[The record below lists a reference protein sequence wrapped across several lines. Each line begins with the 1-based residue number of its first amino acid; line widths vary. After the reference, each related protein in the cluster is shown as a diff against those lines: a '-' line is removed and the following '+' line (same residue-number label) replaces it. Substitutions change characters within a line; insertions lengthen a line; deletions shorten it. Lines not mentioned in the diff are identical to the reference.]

1 MYKVSIKT
9 SFAAAHRLREYE
21 GACENLH
28 GHNWSVLAQV
38 GAEQLNHLGI
48 AYDFKQLKQDV
59 KSIVDRM
66 DHQLLNDLEPFKT
79 INPTS
84 ENVARHIFDSLQ
96 TKLPAHLKVLSVAVG
111 ESENYTA
118 TYEP

>member
-28 GHNWSVLAQV
+28 GHNWSVIAQV
-38 GAEQLNHLGI
+38 SAGQLDHLGI

-59 KSIVDRM
+59 KSIVDRL
-66 DHQLLNDLEPFKT
+66 DHQMLNDIDPFT
-79 INPTS
+79 QINPTS
-84 ENVARHIFDSLQ
+84 ENVAKFIFDSLQ
-96 TKLPAHLKVLSVAVG
+96 TKLPPHLKVVSVAVG

-118 TYEP
+118 TYEA